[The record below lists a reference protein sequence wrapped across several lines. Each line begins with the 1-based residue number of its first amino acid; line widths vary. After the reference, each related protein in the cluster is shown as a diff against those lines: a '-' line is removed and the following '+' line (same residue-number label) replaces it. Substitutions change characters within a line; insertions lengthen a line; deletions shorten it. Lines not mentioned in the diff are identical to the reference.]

1 METSGDAA
9 IGLLFVDNTTFA
21 MTSDAKMVLDE
32 MVYAAGTQEG
42 SMSFTVAKGVFS
54 FVSGQI
60 AKSQPDAMSLKTP
73 VATIGI
79 RGTDG
84 AINLPNGTSL
94 TVVIKQDVGGGI
106 GEITVTNAAGVVVL
120 NQPFQGSQISSFNA
134 TPGQPFQM
142 TAGEFNSTFGAVLQA
157 RPPQPP
163 PPTPGQQN
171 NNNDSGK
178 APSLEVSKSLGVD
191 DAGLKAKA
199 EAEEKAEQEA
209 KLADDIDLA
218 DGQDDIIEEGGEGE
232 EFIIVEEEEEVE
244 EFADEVAEDDLAEDD
259 PIPIEEDPVEEAF
272 ADATADPKVLASS
285 VADGFG
291 SSIVVTADSE
301 TFQGSTNPSGATFTS
316 LNLGTVDGLLHSLD
330 TGILLNTGSVEEEH
344 IFGTNISTGTGSLA
358 SGTGLPSGLE
368 TTLGITGTT
377 DATVLSFEFTVTDS
391 NVSGLAFDWMFGTE
405 EFFEQSTTDIAGV
418 VVDDGSTMTNY
429 LKFDDGSNV
438 SFQNGSNEGFFT
450 DNPLGANTLA
460 TLYDGVTADNSFVIP
475 VTTGVT
481 YDIYFFVADTS
492 NLVLDSGL
500 FISGFSTAVSATSG
514 SSANTATTTGDDVLI
529 GNSNSSTIDLSS
541 VTNQGG
547 DDTILGLGGNDSL
560 TSYTGNDELFGGD
573 GNDTLTGGAG
583 NDTLRGQVGDDTLD
597 GGAGNDFLFGGGG
610 TNTYNSSAGNDTIV
624 STSGNDR
631 HPIQQFL

>member
-1 METSGDAA
+1 MPIGKVDIIKGHATVTHADGTTSKLTLGEQVFQGDTVETSGDAA

-32 MVYAAGTQEG
+32 MVYDAGTQEG

-94 TVVIKQDVGGGI
+94 TVVIKPDVGGGI

-142 TAGEFNSTFGAVLQA
+142 TAGEFNSTFGAALQA
-157 RPPQPP
+157 RPPQSP

-178 APSLEVSKSLGVD
+178 APSLEVNKSLGVD

-272 ADATADPKVLASS
+272 ADATADPEVLASS

-316 LNLGTVDGLLHSLD
+316 LQPRYRRWP
-330 TGILLNTGSVEEEH
+330 
-344 IFGTNISTGTGSLA
+344 A
-358 SGTGLPSGLE
+358 
-368 TTLGITGTT
+368 
-377 DATVLSFEFTVTDS
+377 ALSW
-391 NVSGLAFDWMFGTE
+391 A
-405 EFFEQSTTDIAGV
+405 
-418 VVDDGSTMTNY
+418 
-429 LKFDDGSNV
+429 
-438 SFQNGSNEGFFT
+438 
-450 DNPLGANTLA
+450 
-460 TLYDGVTADNSFVIP
+460 
-475 VTTGVT
+475 
-481 YDIYFFVADTS
+481 
-492 NLVLDSGL
+492 
-500 FISGFSTAVSATSG
+500 
-514 SSANTATTTGDDVLI
+514 
-529 GNSNSSTIDLSS
+529 LS
-541 VTNQGG
+541 
-547 DDTILGLGGNDSL
+547 D
-560 TSYTGNDELFGGD
+560 
-573 GNDTLTGGAG
+573 
-583 NDTLRGQVGDDTLD
+583 
-597 GGAGNDFLFGGGG
+597 
-610 TNTYNSSAGNDTIV
+610 
-624 STSGNDR
+624 
-631 HPIQQFL
+631 